1 MQAGPGGVDE
11 DGSWVG
17 EGVVEVGE
25 ERLESGV
32 AEVEAFVIRLEVY
45 AGGVEVIE
53 GVSGFGDAAIG
64 VRESDFCD
72 A

>member
-11 DGSWVG
+11 DGSRVR

-32 AEVEAFVIRLEVY
+32 AEV
-45 AGGVEVIE
+45 
-53 GVSGFGDAAIG
+53 
-64 VRESDFCD
+64 
-72 A
+72 